1 MSMHAPTGHAA
12 TPIGSGFGD
21 SLDYVTVTIGDQI
34 LGLPIDRVHDVFIA
48 NRITAV
54 PCAPPEIVGLLN
66 LRGRVVTAICLRKRL
81 GQPVKPGS
89 GQGGND
95 GKVNQGGKVGQG
107 GKACE
112 LVAVGIDIG
121 GESYAL
127 IVDAVGEVMR
137 LDQSTL
143 EAVPVHL
150 DRRWSALAAG
160 VHRLDERLL
169 VVLDVDAVL
178 RLDLPA
184 AA

>member
-1 MSMHAPTGHAA
+1 MTMQALATSAPSAQTSH
-12 TPIGSGFGD
+12 PIAGGFGD
-21 SLDYVTVTIGDQI
+21 SLDYVTVTIADQI
-34 LGLPIDRVHDVFIA
+34 LGLPIGRVHDVFIA

-81 GQPVKPGS
+81 GQPAKPS
-89 GQGGND
+89 ADEGGNS
-95 GKVNQGGKVGQG
+95 
-107 GKACE
+107 CE
-112 LVAVGIDIG
+112 LVAVGIDHG
-121 GESYAL
+121 GEAYAL

-137 LDQSTL
+137 LDQSTF

-178 RLDLPA
+178 KLDLPVA
-184 AA
+184 A